1 MLRINLNNG
10 YFVEVG
16 KLDYTLKQS
25 YVSKNGKPTERI
37 VGYYSNMR
45 HLIRKYLEQCQISYE
60 AEEAIKMM
68 EYVKMVEES
77 NKRAVSGLYD
87 VLDRFPIK

>member
-10 YFVEVG
+10 YFVESG
-16 KLDYTLKQS
+16 KLDYTLKQE
-25 YVSKNGKPTERI
+25 YVSKSGKTATRI
-37 VGYYSNMR
+37 VGYYGNMR
-45 HLIRKYLEQCQISYE
+45 HLMRKYLEQCQISYKAPE
-60 AEEAIKMM
+60 GIEMM

-77 NKRAVSGLYD
+77 NERAVSGLYD